1 MVETR
6 FRQGTVVCPD
16 YPAAVNAYMPT
27 ALVVAEAVLQAMS
40 PLVPDKTIAEGS
52 GSGAITLGGRA
63 QDGKRSYVQ
72 YEIFAGGGRNG
83 KDGASATSFHLSNGK
98 IAPVE
103 IIESEFPTQVERFE
117 FLPDSG
123 GPGRHRGGLGFVREY
138 RILQDEVRFSMRTD
152 KHALAPQGID
162 GGHPGGAGGCLIN
175 PGGEDERCL
184 PSRFGDQRLK
194 TGDVLR
200 VERPGG
206 GVGAAFERSPE
217 AVLDDVRQ
225 GYVSVE
231 RARNDYDV
239 VLHGREDE
247 IVLDRAATRELR
259 STNDV
264 PVDPAP

>member
-1 MVETR
+1 M
-6 FRQGTVVCPD
+6 
-16 YPAAVNAYMPT
+16 
-27 ALVVAEAVLQAMS
+27 
-40 PLVPDKTIAEGS
+40 
-52 GSGAITLGGRA
+52 
-63 QDGKRSYVQ
+63 
-72 YEIFAGGGRNG
+72 
-83 KDGASATSFHLSNGK
+83 
-98 IAPVE
+98 E

-117 FLPDSG
+117 LLRDSG

-162 GGHPGGAGGCLIN
+162 GGHPGGTGDCIIN
-175 PGGEDERCL
+175 PGRDDERSL

-206 GVGAAFERSPE
+206 GGVGAAFERSPQ

-231 RARNDYDV
+231 RARSDYGV
-239 VLHGREDE
+239 VVCTEGAART
-247 IVLDRAATRELR
+247 LDREATRELR
-259 STNDV
+259 V
-264 PVDPAP
+264 FVDDPTSSNVGAGETAGRDQ

>member
-1 MVETR
+1 MLATAS
-6 FRQGTVVCPD
+6 
-16 YPAAVNAYMPT
+16 AAT
-27 ALVVAEAVLQAMS
+27 SSTKSSQ
-40 PLVPDKTIAEGS
+40 S
-52 GSGAITLGGRA
+52 GSAAETARTA
-63 QDGKRSYVQ
+63 PPPPPS
-72 YEIFAGGGRNG
+72 
-83 KDGASATSFHLSNGK
+83 HLSNGK

-103 IIESEFPTQVERFE
+103 IIESGFPTRVERFE
-117 FLPDSG
+117 LLPDSG

-162 GGHPGGAGGCLIN
+162 GGHPGGTGGCIIN
-175 PGGEDERCL
+175 PGGEDERSL

-206 GVGAAFERSPE
+206 GVGAAFERSPD

-231 RARNDYDV
+231 RARSDYGV
-239 VLHGREDE
+239 VVRPHSDE
-247 IVLDRAATRELR
+247 VTLDPDATGELR
-259 STNDV
+259 GKQS
-264 PVDPAP
+264 AGSC

>member
-6 FRQGTVVCPD
+6 FRQGTLVCPD

-27 ALVVAEAVLQAMS
+27 ALVVAEAVLQAMGS
-40 PLVPDKTIAEGS
+40 LVPDKTIAEGS
-52 GSGAITLGGRA
+52 GSSAIALGGRA
-63 QDGKRSYVQ
+63 RDGKRRYVP
-72 YEIFAGGGRNG
+72 YKIFASDVSGRNG
-83 KDGASATSFHLSNGK
+83 KDGASTASFHLSNGK

-103 IIESEFPTQVERFE
+103 IIGSEFPTQVERFE
-117 FLPDSG
+117 LLRDSG

-162 GGHPGGAGGCLIN
+162 GGHPGGTGDCIIN
-175 PGGEDERCL
+175 PDGDDERSL

-217 AVLDDVRQ
+217 AVLEDVRQ

-231 RARNDYDV
+231 RARSEYGV
-239 VLHGREDE
+239 VVRARGGE
-247 IVLDRAATRELR
+247 VTLDLDTTRELR
-259 STNDV
+259 GKQNGGAV
-264 PVDPAP
+264 